1 MTDDIAGW
9 VIIAPKEPSVLHGIR
24 KSGQQIELARR
35 KDTHSISFR
44 EDRAGRAS
52 NKGASNMCGAL
63 PNDLGEVRG
72 LRVLRVIIPGFILP
86 QVYPVGDGERTS
98 SSSQVLCKTH

>member
-1 MTDDIAGW
+1 MTDDVAGW
-9 VIIAPKEPSVLHGIR
+9 AIVAPKEPSVLHDIH
-24 KSGQQIELARR
+24 KSGQQIELAQR

-44 EDRAGRAS
+44 EDGAGRAS
-52 NKGASNMCGAL
+52 NKGASNICGAL

-72 LRVLRVIIPGFILP
+72 LRVLGVVIPGFILP